1 MAHGA
6 IQLNR
11 DLTLSIEQVRQKDDI
26 EGFEDSPDEGTMAS
40 LPELRRAE
48 VSAALVKVV
57 GRIHRP
63 GSPLEGYRG
72 PEAAYAAAQGDLA
85 YYRILEAKGEIRI
98 LRTGGELSEHM
109 QLWQE
114 AESTDE
120 LAIGFILGMEGA
132 DPILWPEQVHE
143 WKQDGI
149 RVVSLTHYGASTYAH
164 GTGTG
169 TEGGLF
175 PPAKTLFQEME
186 SAGMILDVT
195 HLSDAS
201 ARQSLDLFSGPVLA
215 SHQNCRALVP
225 GERQFPDG
233 ILRRIIDRDGVI
245 GASMDTWMLYPPGRD
260 WSSKIG
266 NRRDV
271 FWRTSS
277 GSSR

>member
-1 MAHGA
+1 
-6 IQLNR
+6 
-11 DLTLSIEQVRQKDDI
+11 
-26 EGFEDSPDEGTMAS
+26 
-40 LPELRRAE
+40 
-48 VSAALVKVV
+48 
-57 GRIHRP
+57 
-63 GSPLEGYRG
+63 
-72 PEAAYAAAQGDLA
+72 
-85 YYRILEAKGEIRI
+85 
-98 LRTGGELSEHM
+98 M

-114 AESTDE
+114 AESTEE
-120 LAIGFILGMEGA
+120 LAIGFVLGMEGA
-132 DPILWPEQVHE
+132 DPILWPEQIHE

-175 PPAKTLFQEME
+175 PPAKTLFREME

-225 GERQFPDG
+225 GERQFPDD

-245 GASMDTWMLYPPGRD
+245 GASMDTWMLYPPGMD

-271 FWRTSS
+271 FPREAVTLEDLANHIDHVCQLS
-277 GSSR
+277 GGSKHAAIGGDTDGQGGRDGAPFEIDTVADYQKLMDVLERRGYTVDDIENIMYRNWHKFYERWLG